1 MNADSPTERT
11 AEPTAKQT
19 ESTADVNTDS
29 TVAPTAEPTPH
40 SGQRHPP
47 PPELGR
53 IDLRAE
59 CSYQF
64 SMSLTLVLP
73 PRAPV
78 EALCQFQRR
87 WLWGVWTE
95 SIWA

>member
-1 MNADSPTERT
+1 MNADSTTERT

-29 TVAPTAEPTPH
+29 TVAPTAEPTAH
-40 SGQRHPP
+40 SGQCHPP

-53 IDLRAE
+53 IDLRSE

-64 SMSLTLVLP
+64 SGGLTPALP
-73 PRAPV
+73 RVPV
-78 EALCQFQRR
+78 EAECQFQIG
-87 WLWGVWTE
+87 WFWGAWE
-95 SIWA
+95 ELIWV